1 MTVTIAGSGLAELT
15 CAWLLAS
22 RGHRVRLRP
31 RPSYG
36 PRPLLLGEDTL
47 ALLRALWGVASPAD
61 GHRLTH
67 RHVRWAPGPPDPP
80 LAHPAV
86 VLDGALLCRRLL
98 DRLCAHHPDAARP
111 ERAPAEPDPEPDLEP
126 DLEPDPAGPPHWTV
140 TAEPP
145 TGHPG
150 EHWTAGRRHLLA
162 GEAPLAP
169 GQDATTA
176 RLDRTDLAWLHLT
189 PLGNG
194 RALLQA
200 MVPGPV
206 ARPAELLGRLLA
218 TSELAPRLLHA
229 PETAV
234 ALPAAPRLHLLPA
247 TAPSTCTPGTLLVGA
262 GAIRYDPLSGTGT
275 AQALRTAILA
285 AALIGSAAAATPPDL
300 LCAYYAARLRTAFQE
315 HLATCARLYPQA
327 FPDPSWQHEL
337 NACGWPGTPLTG

>member
-1 MTVTIAGSGLAELT
+1 MTVAIAIAGSGLAELT

-31 RPSYG
+31 RPAHG

-47 ALLRALWGVASPAD
+47 TLMRSLWGTGPS
-61 GHRLTH
+61 GENHRLTH

-80 LAHPAV
+80 LAQPATV
-86 VLDGALLCRRLL
+86 VDGALLCWQLL
-98 DRLCAHHPDAARP
+98 DRLARHHPHTVG
-111 ERAPAEPDPEPDLEP
+111 PDGPDT
-126 DLEPDPAGPPHWTV
+126 PHWTV
-140 TAEPP
+140 TADPP
-145 TGHPG
+145 PGHAG

-169 GQDATTA
+169 GQDDTTA

-200 MVPGPV
+200 IVPGPV
-206 ARPAELLGRLLA
+206 ARPTHLLGRLFTA
-218 TSELAPRLLHA
+218 SALAPRLLHP

-234 ALPAAPRLHLLPA
+234 ALPAAPRLHPFPA
-247 TAPSTCTPGTLLVGA
+247 AAPAARTPGTLLVGA

-285 AALIGSAAAATPPDL
+285 AAVIGSAAAGTDPGP
-300 LCAYYAARLRTAFQE
+300 LCAHYTTRLRTAFHE

-337 NACGWPGTPLTG
+337 NACGWRGALLPG

>member
-1 MTVTIAGSGLAELT
+1 MANET
-15 CAWLLAS
+15 
-22 RGHRVRLRP
+22 RVVR
-31 RPSYG
+31 
-36 PRPLLLGEDTL
+36 D
-47 ALLRALWGVASPAD
+47 
-61 GHRLTH
+61 H
-67 RHVRWAPGPPDPP
+67 RHVRWAPGPADPP

-98 DRLCAHHPDAARP
+98 DRLCAHHPDTART
-111 ERAPAEPDPEPDLEP
+111 EP
-126 DLEPDPAGPPHWTV
+126 EPDPAGSPHWTV
-140 TAEPP
+140 TADPP

-169 GQDATTA
+169 GQDDTTA

-200 MVPGPV
+200 MVPGPA

-218 TSELAPRLLHA
+218 TSELAPRLSH
-229 PETAV
+229 PPGNAV

-247 TAPSTCTPGTLLVGA
+247 TAPSPCTPGTLLVGA

-285 AALIGSAAAATPPDL
+285 AALIGSAAADTPADL

-315 HLATCARLYPQA
+315 HLTTCARLYPQA

-337 NACGWPGTPLTG
+337 NACEWPAAPVTG